1 MWLRNYYNMLTAF
14 FLADDTL
21 TSSTQPT
28 DYDPPIMLH
37 LRTGLWRAANSHSL
51 TYDLSSSTYMSYI
64 RNFVSGNFFG
74 KEMANYGN
82 NPNRGFAIQF
92 GTGTTA
98 ATYDDYT
105 IETPITSGLSI
116 VTPYGTLTQATA
128 YDNVTHHISSKHSY
142 TINNTSASPITIT
155 EFGIYV
161 DAAEAVGE
169 SILIYRD
176 VLATPITLNPSESAI
191 VSFERDAEVYNYT
204 PY

>member
-21 TSSTQPT
+21 TSNTQPT

-37 LRTGLWRAANSHSL
+37 LRSGSWKAANSHSL
-51 TYDLSSSTYMSYI
+51 TYDISSSSYMSLI

-82 NPNRGFAIQF
+82 SANRGFAIQF

-98 ATYDDYT
+98 ATYEDYT
-105 IETPITSGLSI
+105 LETPITSGLSI
-116 VTPYGTLTQATA
+116 VSNYGTLTQPTS

-142 TINNTSASPITIT
+142 TINNTSASPITIN

-161 DAAEAVGE
+161 DAAESVGE

-176 VLATPITLNPSESAI
+176 VLTTPITLNPSESAI